1 MSALPAQ
8 HRFALRSRAFAAVDV
23 QAGIIRGV
31 SVITVGP
38 AKGHG
43 IDVDATTLA
52 QVKACAESY
61 QGGLKVKME
70 HAGDAGDIVGFLT
83 AFRIEGEQLLADLH
97 LLKSTPHREYIMELA
112 QTIPDTFGLSI
123 AFSGPVEVKN
133 DTRMARCTEIYSCDM
148 VGEPAANPSG
158 LFDAGP
164 LVKAS
169 NPPALPTQPTIQMD
183 EKQIKDIVECAV
195 KAAFEPLSARLSK
208 LETPPA
214 VVPPVEDE
222 KAMAEKQDK
231 LVELAVMKALKAFS
245 ATFGTPPAAP
255 SNEPVKP
262 AAKKFEELVRE
273 HAEYSKNKGAA
284 VKACVRSNPTEYAD
298 YNKRLSAGEVIMF

>member
-23 QAGIIRGV
+23 QAGVVRGV

-43 IDVDATTLA
+43 IEVDATTLT

-70 HAGDAGDIVGFLT
+70 HEGDAGDIVGYLT
-83 AFRIEGEQLLADLH
+83 NFHIVGEQLLADLH
-97 LLKSTPHREYIMELA
+97 LLKSTPHREYILELA

-133 DTRMARCTEIYSCDM
+133 DTRLARCTEIYSCDM

-183 EKQIKDIVECAV
+183 EKQIKDMVDSLLKEAIN
-195 KAAFEPLSARLSK
+195 PLSARLSK

-214 VVPPVEDE
+214 PVPPVEDE
-222 KAMAEKQDK
+222 KAMAEKRD
-231 LVELAVMKALKAFS
+231 EAIIMKALKAFS
-245 ATFGTPPAAP
+245 AAFGTPPAAP
-255 SNEPVKP
+255 SAEPAKP

-284 VKACVRSNPTEYAD
+284 VKAVVRSNPTEYAD